1 MPGAAISPSPPTAF
15 PIAAGLSPNIYY
27 AHGYS
32 GQGVALAGMYGKLMA
47 ECVRGQS
54 ERFDLLARVKHLP
67 FPGGPIRTPLL
78 VAAMLFYR
86 LRDALSCENAEICR
100 RGSGAAWA

>member
-1 MPGAAISPSPPTAF
+1 MPGAAISPSPPTASL
-15 PIAAGLSPNIYY
+15 IAAGLSPNIYY

-47 ECVRGQS
+47 ECVKGQS

-86 LRDALSCENAEICR
+86 LRDALS
-100 RGSGAAWA
+100 